1 MERGGK
7 RLLLENIIG
16 LVICLDY
23 PRDFQHHPDYTR
35 GGVDPLHDYA
45 PPQSKSGRKFA
56 IGLIFLALVLGVTS
70 NVICGIRCMWPGKH
84 IIYVGQTIR
93 TVHEHSMHKKH
104 KYW

>member
-56 IGLIFLALVLGVTS
+56 IGLIFLALVLGVWRHQQRHMRHS
-70 NVICGIRCMWPGKH
+70 L
-84 IIYVGQTIR
+84 YVARETYHLRRPDNSDGT
-93 TVHEHSMHKKH
+93 
-104 KYW
+104 